1 MWVQGAWV
9 WVPAFPRSVGRPLP
23 LGAHGVSPARRA
35 VSSRL
40 AGRPFSLGPSF
51 LLTHPFSRGRSRKS
65 LDCTPMTRLYTDRR
79 PSAPFPDPSGP
90 QPGNRSLG
98 PLPPSHS
105 GLPTPGEEPAT
116 CPGAQVTRFCP
127 SLPLLHLLSPIK
139 HPVLPAPPPKRTP
152 ACPQLSSPLQRLVQP
167 RPSCPRRLGRLFSP
181 LPATATM
188 IFKQCTSPE
197 SLSFSNPLLG
207 SCGT

>member
-1 MWVQGAWV
+1 MGPC
-9 WVPAFPRSVGRPLP
+9 VPTLRRTPPPSRSSWRQPR
-23 LGAHGVSPARRA
+23 ARRA

-116 CPGAQVTRFCP
+116 CPVQAHK
-127 SLPLLHLLSPIK
+127 SHAS
-139 HPVLPAPPPKRTP
+139 VLPSHSFTFRLPSNTQSYRRHLQNARQPVPSSRRH
-152 ACPQLSSPLQRLVQP
+152 CSGLSSH
-167 RPSCPRRLGRLFSP
+167 GRLAPGAWAASSALC
-181 LPATATM
+181 LP
-188 IFKQCTSPE
+188 QP
-197 SLSFSNPLLG
+197 P
-207 SCGT
+207 